1 MTCVLKA
8 FGKARVDAP
17 EVASMLPYAR
27 RALNDEL
34 LRLYAK
40 LDTL

>member
-1 MTCVLKA
+1 MACVGVA
-8 FGKARVDAP
+8 FAKSRV
-17 EVASMLPYAR
+17 EASEASTMLPYAR

-40 LDTL
+40 LDAL